1 MPKTLKKVLS
11 IVMLSLTGIFNLVFL
26 PFTISF
32 FKEQIAN
39 GFSHTDMELLVLF
52 PLILFSISIIPVIS
66 NIVIIIICKG
76 IKINKANLILTI
88 IYILQLVA
96 FFGTLLFITGQ

>member
-11 IVMLSLTGIFNLVFL
+11 IVMLSLMVIFNLVFL

-39 GFSHTDMELLVLF
+39 GFSHTNMELLVLF
-52 PLILFSISIIPVIS
+52 PLILFSISIIPLIS
-66 NIVIIIICKG
+66 NIVIIVLCKG
-76 IKINKANLILTI
+76 VKINKANI
-88 IYILQLVA
+88 IVTSTYILQLVA
-96 FFGTLLFITGQ
+96 FFGTLLFITGN